1 MSNGQSTE
9 HGYKVE
15 ARDANFHCFNPV
27 ALSDGILGPDWREV
41 RFDRGHNP
49 AGIPERGFGQKHE
62 HGLLTHEGATAL
74 AWTLIAQ
81 NDLQQIECR
90 LVRYK
95 LETTYK
101 CERSGVVDM
110 PVIKNSMF
118 RDVKLVDETAGR
130 AAAEGSADETGESK
144 SGAGSASHD

>member
-15 ARDANFHCFNPV
+15 ARDANFHHFNPV
-27 ALSDGILGPDWREV
+27 TLSDGILGPAWREV
-41 RFDRGHNP
+41 QFERGHNP

-62 HGLLTHEGATAL
+62 HGLLAHEGATAL

-81 NDLQQIECR
+81 HYLQQIECR
-90 LVRYK
+90 LVRYE

-101 CERSGVVDM
+101 CERCGIVDM
-110 PVIKNSMF
+110 PVIKKWMF
-118 RDVKLVDETAGR
+118 RDVKLVDEMAGR
-130 AAAEGSADETGESK
+130 TEAEI
-144 SGAGSASHD
+144 AGSPTTHKHE